1 VPAGAV
7 EQQDGMRSFS
17 DGAGDFIEVE
27 LHGFGIGVG
36 ESQGSACAAG
46 RADRAEQ
53 IGALIA
59 LVGWLSGPRS
69 ALGPL
74 PYEAIL
80 LADPRLVLEPD
91 LDGLSPRKA
100 AQMRAQ
106 RGREVFLNASMT
118 C

>member
-1 VPAGAV
+1 
-7 EQQDGMRSFS
+7 
-17 DGAGDFIEVE
+17 VE

-36 ESQGSACAAG
+36 QSQGSARAAG

-69 ALGPL
+69 ALSPL